1 MSGIGFIGKR
11 DGFISKDDISNFSDC
26 LKLRGNFETKRIIYN
41 NYFLIACHDNI
52 DKENNISRIYDFNGQ
67 YHIVF
72 DGRIDNKKELIRKF
86 NLEINISTINLIL
99 SIYLKVGNN
108 ISNYLSGAF
117 AIIIYNKKSEEIFAI
132 RDHMGMQ
139 PLYYFYENGYLVLSS
154 NIKSILSLQNIKK
167 VLNKERVIQYIND
180 LSSSTDDTF
189 FEKIN
194 KLPKA
199 SYISAKKNNF
209 KIEKYFEFD
218 TTSKINLKNDQEYS
232 LLTKEKFSNVI
243 KNQADSFH
251 KIACK
256 LSGGLD
262 SSSIASFLAQELDN
276 KKFNCYSVIYKDD
289 RSKKELHLMNDVVNE
304 FKNIDHKL
312 IELSLKDFNIIT
324 TLVES
329 YKNHDQVLPSFNRNF
344 ELAIFKEMNLFNDN
358 VIFDGFD
365 GDSSISFGLEKF
377 ILLSQNL
384 NLFKMLNE
392 RKMYAKKH
400 KLNFSYKT
408 SLLFF
413 SKHASPRLYKFI
425 KKLFKKD
432 ELSRKI
438 FKDEFL
444 KKSKESYFTRYK
456 NEHEIHKDVM
466 SHETWDYILE
476 FTEQDAS
483 LNGIIELYPFFD
495 KDFMQYLISI
505 PISQKLNNGESR
517 YHFRNAVNGIVPQN
531 IQQRFEKGI
540 LSSLWIQAVKN
551 VGKDD
556 KYDLLLGSNSP
567 IKNIINNK
575 ELGELLDF
583 DINIQMS
590 DAARAQKIFSLISLS
605 IWMQE
610 NNFTI

>member
-432 ELSRKI
+432 ALSRKI